1 MPVARGFD
9 QNAVAQ
15 SKVFKTSI
23 FGPDPYFNQESYM
36 TKTTGIPRRSFLTG
50 SAATLALAGTIGLK
64 RQAFAAST
72 LQKITVTQA
81 VTSLAFIQN
90 YLASELGFFKEEG
103 LDVDLVVTRGGGPDV
118 QAVISGDAAFTV
130 NDGAQVLPALARG
143 LELKCIMATLDKN
156 IINVSMSKETAD
168 KLNLTPE
175 SPIEEKLAG
184 LKDLKIGVTR
194 PGSLT
199 WQLAR
204 FNLAKAGLNPDTDA
218 TIVGVGGGPAV
229 AAALD
234 NKDVD
239 VIYISVPLG
248 ERVVHAD
255 KAITLIDNSNGQDPN
270 LPSFMMEGLWTTPEY
285 MASNP
290 ETCSAMVK
298 ALRKASSFV
307 LENDAKA
314 ISEPLKPVFGALGD
328 EVLQI
333 GAGMVKAA
341 VSSSG
346 KFTQE
351 TLDVTQNVLQL
362 NKSIEL
368 SMTLNEVF
376 DGQFLA
382 S

>member
-1 MPVARGFD
+1 
-9 QNAVAQ
+9 
-15 SKVFKTSI
+15 
-23 FGPDPYFNQESYM
+23 M
-36 TKTTGIPRRSFLTG
+36 TQIKGIPRRSFLAGT
-50 SAATLALAGTIGLK
+50 AATLALAGAVGFNRT
-64 RQAFAAST
+64 AFAASS

-90 YLASELGFFKEEG
+90 YLASELGYFKDEG
-103 LDVDLVVTRGGGPDV
+103 LDVEIVVTRGGGPDV

-130 NDGAQVLPALARG
+130 NDGAQVLPAVARG
-143 LELKCIMATLDKN
+143 LDLKCIMATLDKN
-156 IINVSMSKETAD
+156 IINVSMVKETAD
-168 KLNLTPE
+168 RLNLTPE
-175 SPIEEKLAG
+175 SPIEQKLAA
-184 LKDLKIGVTR
+184 LKGLKIGVTR

-204 FNLAKAGLNPDTDA
+204 FNLLKAGLNPDTDA

-248 ERVVHAD
+248 ERVVNSGN
-255 KAITLIDNSNGQDPN
+255 AITLIDNSNGQDPN
-270 LPSFMMEGLWTTPEY
+270 LPSFMMEGLWATPEY

-290 ETCSAMVK
+290 ETCKAMVS
-298 ALRKASSFV
+298 ALSKASKFI
-307 LENDAKA
+307 LENDAKT

-328 EVLQI
+328 DVLQI

-346 KFTQE
+346 EFSQE
-351 TLDVTQNVLQL
+351 TLDVTQNVLTS
-362 NKSIEL
+362 NKSIERT
-368 SMTLNEVF
+368 MTLNEVF
-376 DGQFLA
+376 DGQFLT

>member
-1 MPVARGFD
+1 
-9 QNAVAQ
+9 
-15 SKVFKTSI
+15 
-23 FGPDPYFNQESYM
+23 
-36 TKTTGIPRRSFLTG
+36 
-50 SAATLALAGTIGLK
+50 LALAGTIGLK
-64 RQAFAAST
+64 RPAFGAST

-156 IINVSMSKETAD
+156 IINVSMVKETAD
-168 KLNLTPE
+168 RLNLTAD
-175 SPIEEKLAG
+175 SPIGEKLAA
-184 LKDLKIGVTR
+184 LKGLKIGVTR

-229 AAALD
+229 AAALE

-248 ERVVHAD
+248 ERVVHSG

-290 ETCSAMVK
+290 ETCTAMVK
-298 ALRKASSFV
+298 ALSKASKFV

-328 EVLQI
+328 EVLDI

-346 KFTQE
+346 KFSQE

-362 NKSIEL
+362 NKSIER

>member
-1 MPVARGFD
+1 LIRPGHTAENIKSV
-9 QNAVAQ
+9 
-15 SKVFKTSI
+15 
-23 FGPDPYFNQESYM
+23 FGPEPQLNQECKM
-36 TKTTGIPRRSFLTG
+36 TKIQGIPRRSFLTG

-64 RQAFAAST
+64 RPAFGAST

-156 IINVSMSKETAD
+156 IINVSMVKETAD
-168 KLNLTPE
+168 RLNLTAD
-175 SPIEEKLAG
+175 SPIGEKLAA
-184 LKDLKIGVTR
+184 LKGLKIGVTR

-229 AAALD
+229 AAALE

-248 ERVVHAD
+248 ERVVHSG

-290 ETCSAMVK
+290 ETCTAMVK
-298 ALRKASSFV
+298 ALSKASKFV

-328 EVLQI
+328 EVLDI

-346 KFTQE
+346 KFSQE

-362 NKSIEL
+362 NKSIER